1 MAYWNDIEWVLE
13 KHDWRYAGK
22 THAEHG
28 TPTQVASVP
37 AAHQAAYTDGYND
50 GLHFKKYLNIL
61 VP

>member
-1 MAYWNDIEWVLE
+1 MAYFDGTNWILE
-13 KHDWRYAGK
+13 KSDWRYTGK

-28 TPTQVASVP
+28 SANMSASVP
-37 AAHQAAYTDGYND
+37 AAHQTAYDEGWND